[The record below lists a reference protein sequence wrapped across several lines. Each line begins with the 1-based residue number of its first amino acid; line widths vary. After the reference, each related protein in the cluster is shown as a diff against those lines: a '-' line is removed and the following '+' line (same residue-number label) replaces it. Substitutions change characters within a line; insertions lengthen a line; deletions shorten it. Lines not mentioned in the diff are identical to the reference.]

1 MKRIR
6 IDSIRTKKI
15 SKSTPAA
22 KAPRAKLAKNAHLS
36 GEKLGRLYATTVE
49 LFALP
54 EETPNAVI

>member
-1 MKRIR
+1 MEQICV
-6 IDSIRTKKI
+6 DTIRTKKI
-15 SKSTPAA
+15 GKSTPTG